1 MISKHLASST
11 IVQFFNKN
19 KMKKISVL
27 VLTVFLNLAF
37 FSCTPQT
44 LSDNDTTAEE
54 IEASGGEDDGQTPEE
69 EEDPGN
75 TNS

>member
-1 MISKHLASST
+1 LISKRLAGST

-37 FSCTPQT
+37 FSCTPQA
-44 LSDNDTTAEE
+44 LSNNDTAAEE
-54 IEASGGEDDGQTPEE
+54 IEASGGEEQTSDE
-69 EEDPGN
+69 EEDPSD